1 MPSPPP
7 HPNRDPLSVLI
18 HNSYGKSR
26 VRLTKV
32 TRREDRHELV
42 EISVDVELEG
52 DFESSYTAGDN
63 RRIVATDTMKNTVYA
78 LARSHPLEHLEGFG
92 LHLAAHFADGYPQ
105 VRSAAIRLAQQ
116 PWERIA
122 VAGEPHPTAFVGGGS
137 EQRVC
142 TVTRSGGESRVEA
155 GIEGLLVLKT
165 TASSF
170 TGFERDALT
179 TLPETDDRILATSVT
194 ARWKYAAGAADWN
207 ACHAAARRAMLEV
220 FATHHSL
227 AVQQTLNLM
236 GEAALE
242 ACPEIVEISLQL
254 PNRHRLLV
262 NLQPFRLDNPNVIFV
277 PTDEPYGM
285 ISGTLRRE

>member
-1 MPSPPP
+1 M
-7 HPNRDPLSVLI
+7 SVLS

-32 TRREDRHELV
+32 TRREERHELM
-42 EISVDVELEG
+42 EITVDIELEG
-52 DFESSYTAGDN
+52 DFEASYTEGDN

-78 LARSHPLEHLEGFG
+78 LARSHSLEHLEGFG

-105 VRSAAIRLAQQ
+105 LRSATIRLAQQ

-122 VAGEPHPTAFVGGGS
+122 VGGAPHPTAFVGGGS

-142 TVTRSGGESRVEA
+142 TVVRSGGRSHVEA
-155 GIEGLLVLKT
+155 GLEGLLVLKT
-165 TASSF
+165 TDSSF

-179 TLPETDDRILATSVT
+179 TLPDTDDRILATSVT
-194 ARWKYAAGAADWN
+194 ARWSYAPGAVDWN
-207 ACHAAARRAMLEV
+207 RCHAAARVAMLEV

-227 AVQQTLNLM
+227 AVQQTLHVM
-236 GEAALE
+236 GEAALA
-242 ACPEIVEISLQL
+242 ACPQITEITLQL